1 MGIIGKA
8 VHAILLLA
16 FFFIVAIAPLDV
28 QIFLPD
34 SIVPDLVKPL
44 YRWYTTTTGDY
55 LMLEKPHFF
64 RALMMVELF
73 LLFPLALLNTYGL
86 LTSKPWFN
94 STCLIFGASLLTATA
109 AMLGDILGSD
119 KPSADLMV
127 KLYSPLLALGSLAI
141 LRGLVPQS
149 STTAPNVVNG
159 PTSTLKK
166 RT

>member
-1 MGIIGKA
+1 MVYDDDRRLFDAREASFLQGTYDGGALSPIPPRFA
-8 VHAILLLA
+8 QHLR
-16 FFFIVAIAPLDV
+16 VANL
-28 QIFLPD
+28 Q
-34 SIVPDLVKPL
+34 
-44 YRWYTTTTGDY
+44 
-55 LMLEKPHFF
+55 
-64 RALMMVELF
+64 AL
-73 LLFPLALLNTYGL
+73 
-86 LTSKPWFN
+86 FN